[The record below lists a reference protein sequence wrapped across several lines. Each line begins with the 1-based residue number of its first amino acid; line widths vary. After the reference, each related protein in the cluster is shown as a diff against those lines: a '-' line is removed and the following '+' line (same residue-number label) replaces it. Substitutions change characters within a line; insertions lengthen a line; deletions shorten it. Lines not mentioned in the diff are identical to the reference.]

1 MIHGSSQDVIPA
13 AKEDSIE
20 ELRRVNRQLA
30 EQLAIKERACEILK
44 KAIAICS
51 EMPGIKHNTP

>member
-1 MIHGSSQDVIPA
+1 MIHGRSVDVIPPP
-13 AKEDSIE
+13 KDESIE
-20 ELRRVNRQLA
+20 ELRRVNRQMA

-51 EMPGIKHNTP
+51 EFQGINTNTR